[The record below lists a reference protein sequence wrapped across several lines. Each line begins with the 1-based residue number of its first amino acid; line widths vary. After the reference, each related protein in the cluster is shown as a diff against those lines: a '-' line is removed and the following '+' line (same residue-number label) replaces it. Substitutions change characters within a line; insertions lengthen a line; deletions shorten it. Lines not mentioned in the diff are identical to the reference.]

1 MEGWHLIMNTIE
13 HVNAN
18 SEMCYK
24 RKMILFCERE
34 NTISAGFDMRT
45 QGRNGH
51 WADSKRWWNK
61 KELPSKERCALPR
74 PRSWQNTFSPKGRE
88 ENIFLWFIQ
97 MEENLVYFKL
107 WESQVFY
114 SKLLEWFWHLNFIKE
129 IKSQPNVL
137 ASISLF
143 FFVLFLLSVSNIHI
157 LFLCI

>member
-1 MEGWHLIMNTIE
+1 MNTIE

-34 NTISAGFDMRT
+34 NNISAGFDMRT

-61 KELPSKERCALPR
+61 KELPSKERCALHR
-74 PRSWQNTFSPKGRE
+74 PRSWQNTFSPIGRE